1 MNLQKIA
8 KKISILLLC
17 VVVVGES
24 GTAVSYAAEASS
36 SGSIY
41 IVDEDGDEEYEDSDD
56 LEYDEDDSDDWEDDS
71 DEDSDVDTGE
81 IEITERPSKPVKPI
95 KPGQTNG
102 LVAQAVKNGIKLT
115 WKKTARAQKYEIY
128 RKKAQ
133 SGTYKKIKTVKNRTY
148 TDQTAKYGVTYRYRV
163 RAIASANGK
172 TYTGKYSQSQKML
185 TYRIDPKKPMVAL
198 TFDDG
203 PSQYTPRIL
212 DSLQKN
218 EGHATFFEMGNRVG
232 SYPKTVKRIY
242 QMGCEI
248 GSHSYDHPVLGNA
261 SVSTITSQL
270 SRTDNNIKK
279 LTGTAPALF
288 RPPYGSVGTNL
299 RNYAG
304 KPLILWSVDTLDWKY
319 RDSDRV
325 YNHVMSNVRDGD
337 IILMHDLYS
346 STAGAAERM
355 IPELKKKGYQLVTVS
370 ELAQYRKVNLKSGE
384 RYSQM
389 RP

>member
-17 VVVVGES
+17 AVVVGDS
-24 GTAVSYAAEASS
+24 GIAVSYATEAGC
-36 SGSIY
+36 SGSVCIE
-41 IVDEDGDEEYEDSDD
+41 DEDASAEYGDSDD
-56 LEYDEDDSDDWEDDS
+56 PEYSDD
-71 DEDSDVDTGE
+71 DTGE
-81 IEITERPSKPVKPI
+81 IQITERPSKPVKPI
-95 KPGQTNG
+95 KLGQTNS
-102 LVAQAVKNGIKLT
+102 LVAQAVKNGIRLT
-115 WKKTARAQKYEIY
+115 WKKAAKAQKYEVY
-128 RKKAQ
+128 RKLAGKG
-133 SGTYKKIKTVKNRTY
+133 SYRKIKTVKSHTY
-148 TDQTAKYGVTYRYRV
+148 TDQTATYGVAYRYRV

-172 TYTGKYSQSQKML
+172 TYTGKYSESQKML
-185 TYRIDPKKPMVAL
+185 TYRIDPEKPMVAL

-212 DSLQKN
+212 DSLKKN

-232 SYPKTVKRIY
+232 SYPQTVRRIY

-270 SRTDNNIKK
+270 SRTDSNIKK

-299 RNYAG
+299 RNSAG

-319 RDSDRV
+319 RDSNRV
-325 YNHVMSNVRDGD
+325 YNHVMSHVRDGD

>member
-17 VVVVGES
+17 AVVVGDS
-24 GTAVSYAAEASS
+24 GTAVSYAAEAGC
-36 SGSIY
+36 SGSVCIE
-41 IVDEDGDEEYEDSDD
+41 DEDVDAEYGDSDD
-56 LEYDEDDSDDWEDDS
+56 PEYGDD
-71 DEDSDVDTGE
+71 DTGE
-81 IEITERPSKPVKPI
+81 IQITERPSKPVKPI
-95 KPGQTNG
+95 KLGQTNS
-102 LVAQAVKNGIKLT
+102 LVAQAVKNGIRLT
-115 WKKTARAQKYEIY
+115 WKKTAKAQKYEVY
-128 RKKAQ
+128 RKLAGKG
-133 SGTYKKIKTVKNRTY
+133 SYRKIKTVKSHTY
-148 TDQTAKYGVTYRYRV
+148 TDQTAKYGVAYRYRV

-172 TYTGKYSQSQKML
+172 TYTGKYSESQKML

-232 SYPKTVKRIY
+232 SYPQTVQRIY

-270 SRTDNNIKK
+270 SRTDRNIKK

-288 RPPYGSVGTNL
+288 RPPYGLVGTNL
-299 RNYAG
+299 RNSAG
-304 KPLILWSVDTLDWKY
+304 KPLIFWSVDTLDWKY
-319 RDSDRV
+319 RDSNRV

-346 STAGAAERM
+346 STADAVERM

>member
-1 MNLQKIA
+1 MSLQKIA

-17 VVVVGES
+17 AVVIGES
-24 GTAVSYAAEASS
+24 GTAASYAGEVND
-36 SGSIY
+36 SGSVY
-41 IVDEDGDEEYEDSDD
+41 LADEEDQAYEEVVDTEEDDTGLDDTDDDSEDGDA
-56 LEYDEDDSDDWEDDS
+56 
-71 DEDSDVDTGE
+71 GE
-81 IEITERPSKPVKPI
+81 TEVPEKPTKPVKVKPI
-95 KPGQTNG
+95 KLGQTTG
-102 LVAQAVKNGIKLT
+102 LSAQAVKNGIKLT
-115 WKKTARAQKYEIY
+115 WKKTAKAQKYEVY
-128 RKKAQ
+128 RKIAGKG
-133 SGTYKKIKTVKNRTY
+133 SYRKIKTVKLRTY

-185 TYRIDPKKPMVAL
+185 TYCIDPKKPMVAL

-218 EGHATFFEMGNRVG
+218 EGHATFFEMGNRVA

-248 GSHSYDHPVLGNA
+248 GSHSYDHPVLGSA
-261 SVSTITSQL
+261 SVSTITSQI
-270 SRTDNNIKK
+270 SRTDSNIKK

-288 RPPYGSVGTNL
+288 RPPYGSIGTNL

-319 RDSDRV
+319 RDSNRV
-325 YNHVMSNVRDGD
+325 YNHVMSNVKDGD

-346 STAGAAERM
+346 STASAAERI

>member
-1 MNLQKIA
+1 MSLQKIA

-17 VVVVGES
+17 AVVIGES
-24 GTAVSYAAEASS
+24 GTAASYAGEVND
-36 SGSIY
+36 SGSVY
-41 IVDEDGDEEYEDSDD
+41 LADEEDQAYEEVVDTEEDDTGLDDTDDDSEDGDA
-56 LEYDEDDSDDWEDDS
+56 
-71 DEDSDVDTGE
+71 GE
-81 IEITERPSKPVKPI
+81 TEVPEKPTKPVKPI
-95 KPGQTNG
+95 KLGQTTG
-102 LVAQAVKNGIKLT
+102 LTAQAVKNGIKLT
-115 WKKTARAQKYEIY
+115 WKKTAKAQKYEVY
-128 RKKAQ
+128 RKIAGKG
-133 SGTYKKIKTVKNRTY
+133 SYRKIKTVKLRTY

-248 GSHSYDHPVLGNA
+248 GSHSYDHPVLGSA
-261 SVSTITSQL
+261 SVSTITSQI

-288 RPPYGSVGTNL
+288 RPPYEIG
-299 RNYAG
+299 RA
-304 KPLILWSVDTLDWKY
+304 
-319 RDSDRV
+319 
-325 YNHVMSNVRDGD
+325 HV
-337 IILMHDLYS
+337 
-346 STAGAAERM
+346 
-355 IPELKKKGYQLVTVS
+355 
-370 ELAQYRKVNLKSGE
+370 
-384 RYSQM
+384 
-389 RP
+389 

>member
-1 MNLQKIA
+1 MSLQKIA

-17 VVVVGES
+17 AVVIGES
-24 GTAVSYAAEASS
+24 GTAASYAGEVND
-36 SGSIY
+36 SGSVY
-41 IVDEDGDEEYEDSDD
+41 LADEEDQAYEEVVDTEEDDTGLDDTDDDSEDGDA
-56 LEYDEDDSDDWEDDS
+56 
-71 DEDSDVDTGE
+71 GE
-81 IEITERPSKPVKPI
+81 TEVPEKPTKPVKVKPI
-95 KPGQTNG
+95 KLGQTTG
-102 LVAQAVKNGIKLT
+102 LTAQAVKNGIKLT
-115 WKKTARAQKYEIY
+115 WKKTAKAQKYEVY
-128 RKKAQ
+128 RKIAGKG
-133 SGTYKKIKTVKNRTY
+133 SYRKIKTVKLRTY

-248 GSHSYDHPVLGNA
+248 GSHSYDHPVLGSA
-261 SVSTITSQL
+261 SVSTITSQI
-270 SRTDNNIKK
+270 SRTDSNIKK

-288 RPPYGSVGTNL
+288 RPPYGSIGTNL

-319 RDSDRV
+319 RDSNRV
-325 YNHVMSNVRDGD
+325 YNHVMSNVKDGD

-346 STAGAAERM
+346 STASAAERI